1 MHKEKRK
8 KKHDELS
15 ANILFTKAKKKRI
28 NCRDKKKSCEKT
40 TNDWQIDNR
49 NVLYNMYATMKIYIY
64 YYINCVVLRAP
75 EKKYPPRNSKTK
87 ISQISCGYRG
97 IITILFWNDRKIIRK
112 SIYAFFT
119 IVPRHIERKAESR
132 QKLKRDRERE
142 YVCVCVWARVYYVW
156 KIRAVG
162 VFRVYISQRKIYT
175 LHTHSNKHT

>member
-1 MHKEKRK
+1 
-8 KKHDELS
+8 
-15 ANILFTKAKKKRI
+15 
-28 NCRDKKKSCEKT
+28 
-40 TNDWQIDNR
+40 
-49 NVLYNMYATMKIYIY
+49 MKIYIY

-142 YVCVCVWARVYYVW
+142 SMCVFVCERECTMYGKFGQLVYFVCT
-156 KIRAVG
+156 
-162 VFRVYISQRKIYT
+162 FRKEKYT
-175 LHTHSNKHT
+175 LYIHIQTNTLNILTQMHVNSYSHNTQNTQTSTHPHIIIYV